1 MSAEYSSK
9 FQARMN
15 ELFRKA
21 QDEDPKL
28 TKGQYASKIGTT
40 LNSLRGWLRGSG
52 QPDADGLARIAAA
65 ESVSV
70 DWLVGKAT
78 SPLHKKLG
86 HEKEQLISRIAD
98 ADLETFD
105 KMVQFMNYLEY
116 EKKAKDMPGGEKE
129 SSN

>member
-28 TKGQYASKIGTT
+28 TKGQYASKIGTA

-52 QPDADGLARIAAA
+52 QPDAGGLARIAAA

-86 HEKEQLISRIAD
+86 HEKEQLISRIAG
-98 ADLETFD
+98 A
-105 KMVQFMNYLEY
+105 
-116 EKKAKDMPGGEKE
+116 
-129 SSN
+129 

>member
-65 ESVSV
+65 ENVSV

-78 SPLHKKLG
+78 SPVHKKLG

-116 EKKAKDMPGGEKE
+116 EKKAKDMTGGEKE